1 MSEAR
6 EIYTDT
12 AQDLRDHAM
21 PDVPVIADEAA
32 RLEALQKMGL
42 VKVPESKSLKRI
54 VRMAGKVLDCER
66 AGLTLVTESQ
76 EVTLSLVH
84 AAPNAAN
91 DGPRERRRDHSL
103 GAYTI

>member
-1 MSEAR
+1 MSEAS

-12 AQDLRDHAM
+12 VQDLRDHAM

-42 VKVPESKSLKRI
+42 VKVPESKSLQRI

-66 AGLTLVTESQ
+66 AGLT
-76 EVTLSLVH
+76 
-84 AAPNAAN
+84 
-91 DGPRERRRDHSL
+91 
-103 GAYTI
+103 